1 MNFLNAR
8 KPGHAAAI
16 LAVDLSACPA
26 LADGSFA
33 QAAFGHLVR
42 FHETD
47 SAAKRFT
54 SDRHVVALLA
64 NSALP
69 GAEYILLVSGERST
83 LVLAGA
89 PEAPD
94 QVAGA
99 LEMETLD
106 DMLFHVRIQPTKVCV
121 TGINNVRAQ
130 CIASIDWGMAVQTV
144 RHEAARKRPLHV
156 VRRQGQ
162 VLASGVI
169 IDRAVDGPDQHRRLV
184 GQLSI
189 PNALSPLERMRA
201 WYLITSA
208 AAEDVGRLVVNSDEV
223 SVNHVPSGSWL
234 NDLTCC
240 ADARMAQWLA
250 HTAN

>member
-8 KPGHAAAI
+8 KSGHAAAI
-16 LAVDLSACPA
+16 LAVDLSVCPA
-26 LADGSFA
+26 IADGSFA
-33 QAAFGHLVR
+33 QAALGHLAR
-42 FHETD
+42 FHETE
-47 SAAKRFT
+47 SAAERFT
-54 SDRHVVALLA
+54 SDRNVIGLLA

-69 GAEYILLVSGERST
+69 GAEYILVVSGERST
-83 LVLAGA
+83 LILAGA
-89 PEAPD
+89 PEAPE

-99 LEMETLD
+99 LEMETVD
-106 DMLFHVRIQPTKVCV
+106 DMIFHVRVQPNKVCV

-162 VLASGVI
+162 VLASGMVI
-169 IDRAVDGPDQHRRLV
+169 DQVGDGPDQHRRLV

-189 PNALSPLERMRA
+189 PNALSPLERLRA
-201 WYLITSA
+201 WYLMTSA
-208 AAEDVGRLVVNSDEV
+208 AAEDVGRLVLNSDDV
-223 SVNHVPSGSWL
+223 SVNHVPSGAWL